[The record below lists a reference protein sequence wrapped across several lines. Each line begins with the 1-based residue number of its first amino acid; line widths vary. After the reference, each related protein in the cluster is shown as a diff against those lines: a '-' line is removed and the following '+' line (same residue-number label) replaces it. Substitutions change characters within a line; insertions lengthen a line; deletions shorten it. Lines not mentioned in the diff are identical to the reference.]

1 MGLIT
6 LVLVMLLAVVAS
18 GFVVRLLP
26 VPVPLPLVQIALGA
40 GIAAVADLGI
50 VLAPEVFFL
59 LFLPPLLFL
68 DGWRIPKPGLFRDYG
83 AVLQLALGLV
93 VFTVLG
99 MGFFIHWMIPTMPLE
114 VAFALAA
121 VLSPTDPIAVTAI
134 AARSPLPAR
143 VMHVLEGESLLND
156 ASGLVC
162 LRFAVAALLTGS
174 FSMSDALL
182 TFAQLALG
190 GLATGVLITLGATWI
205 KGRISRHAGEEPGI
219 EVLISLLI
227 PFGAY
232 LVADRLGVSPILAAV
247 AAGITMSH
255 AEIRGQVQAITRV
268 RRNAVWDT
276 VRFAVNGVIF
286 VLMGEQLP
294 AILSGAVTAV
304 RETGHREAWWLAVY
318 VLAITA
324 GLAALRWLWVYVSL
338 RLTLLR
344 RHEGAPL
351 SRGTIHRLVGAMTL
365 AGVRGAITLA
375 GILTLPLM
383 LDHRTGFP
391 ARDLA
396 IFLAAGVIL
405 ASLIAAAIGLP
416 RVLKGL
422 APDALAE
429 ADQTADRI
437 RAAAARAAIL
447 AVERAQHEMSAGRT
461 DADLHA
467 AVAAR
472 VMELYRRRLDADSP
486 DATTADLF
494 RRTDEIER
502 RLRLAGLRAERAEIF
517 RIARAREIDDD
528 LARRLVREID
538 LMEARYL
545 A

>member
-1 MGLIT
+1 M
-6 LVLVMLLAVVAS
+6 
-18 GFVVRLLP
+18 
-26 VPVPLPLVQIALGA
+26 
-40 GIAAVADLGI
+40 
-50 VLAPEVFFL
+50 
-59 LFLPPLLFL
+59 
-68 DGWRIPKPGLFRDYG
+68 
-83 AVLQLALGLV
+83 
-93 VFTVLG
+93 
-99 MGFFIHWMIPTMPLE
+99 
-114 VAFALAA
+114 
-121 VLSPTDPIAVTAI
+121 
-134 AARSPLPAR
+134 
-143 VMHVLEGESLLND
+143 
-156 ASGLVC
+156 
-162 LRFAVAALLTGS
+162 AALLTGS